1 MTSIQGS
8 GPTFEGSSDGS
19 GYFSNSGIWASSTS
33 SLQFLTGIDSDWLVT
48 SSRSKVRLRYRVKK
62 QIKRT
67 ATKIIM
73 MSPVNRLVSPT
84 IIIISKTKSIAN
96 KSIDKIK
103 LHKKATVSGVVGLGI
118 FCGAFDYLGIDGVSN
133 LVQYIN
139 QNILLAMMLSAMS
152 GYLIHYIG
160 SLIAPAKTR
169 SVCPSCTKEAQVEK
183 MNGKV

>member
-1 MTSIQGS
+1 
-8 GPTFEGSSDGS
+8 
-19 GYFSNSGIWASSTS
+19 
-33 SLQFLTGIDSDWLVT
+33 
-48 SSRSKVRLRYRVKK
+48 
-62 QIKRT
+62 
-67 ATKIIM
+67 M

-84 IIIISKTKSIAN
+84 IIITSKSKSIAN

-103 LHKKATVSGVVGLGI
+103 LHKKATVSGVVGLGM